1 MSKRKASSIE
11 EYKKEVHPKIL
22 KRKNFSIEEFEEE
35 DHPIFYHLLN
45 NNEKAVKESL
55 KILEYKNTVNEY
67 GSGILHYAV
76 WSGNNHCI
84 KVIIEKKG
92 DLNIKNFM
100 GETPL
105 MWAVRKLDVDNVEYL
120 LVNGADPTIENYL
133 HENIFTMIG
142 SWIMFPDPEKVEY
155 IEILLNKYI

>member
-11 EYKKEVHPKIL
+11 EFEKEVHPKIS
-22 KRKNFSIEEFEEE
+22 KRKNSSIEECEEE

-45 NNEKAVKESL
+45 HNEKAVKESL
-55 KILEYKNTVNEY
+55 KILEYKDTVNKY

-76 WSGNNHCI
+76 WSNNNHCI

-92 DLNIKNFM
+92 DPNIKNFM

-105 MWAVRKLDVDNVEYL
+105 MWAVRKLDVNNVEYL
-120 LVNGADPTIENYL
+120 LVNGANPKIKNYSN
-133 HENIFTMIG
+133 ENIFTMIG
-142 SWIMFPDPEKVEY
+142 SWIMFPDLKKVEH
-155 IEILLNKYI
+155 IKCLLMS

>member
-1 MSKRKASSIE
+1 MSKRKASSLE
-11 EYKKEVHPKIL
+11 Q
-22 KRKNFSIEEFEEE
+22 FEEE
-35 DHPIFYHLLN
+35 DHPIFYDLLN
-45 NNEKAVKESL
+45 RNEKAVKESL

-92 DLNIKNFM
+92 DPNIKNVM

-120 LVNGADPTIENYL
+120 LVNGADPTIKNCLNET
-133 HENIFTMIG
+133 IFDMIG
-142 SWIMFPDPEKVEY
+142 TWIMFPSSEKVEN
-155 IEILLNKYI
+155 IKILLKKYI